1 MSADTKGTLRLW
13 RKNISQA
20 GKGLSLGLL
29 RTNDI
34 GQWKAHRAIQAHSK
48 SISCLF
54 VKGEHLVTGSSDSCV
69 KIWKVTEEC
78 KSDIS
83 KFYPYFDPHVFNRR
97 RCRRSNYRLEWQ
109 ISPCLEFGLSS
120 PIKWFDFKNFPF

>member
-20 GKGLSLGLL
+20 GKGFSLGLL
-29 RTNDI
+29 GANDI
-34 GQWKAHRAIQAHSK
+34 GQWKALRIIQAHSI
-48 SISCLF
+48 SISCLY

-69 KIWKVTEEC
+69 KVWKVTEEC

-83 KFYPYFDPHVFNRR
+83 KFYP
-97 RCRRSNYRLEWQ
+97 
-109 ISPCLEFGLSS
+109 
-120 PIKWFDFKNFPF
+120 